1 MSKIKEIFK
10 KFSKEVILSVIVSV
24 VTAFICN
31 GYEWLVKII
40 PKAGETFSM
49 VAKNIIVSRAA
60 EISQFSVLKVFLDFS
75 TLVIIVAVLCI
86 ILVSI
91 INFSIKPKL
100 DESDVKQF
108 KQLIAIMKKQNTSC
122 NDDEGNDEKA
132 NLTSEY
138 REVSKLSKQIKIH
151 KTVCVGLYI
160 MCILF
165 VICFAVYTFFFIIT
179 PLELWNDFE
188 TSVTAIAPYIN
199 DEEEEE
205 LRAEWIFMKSEKDFD
220 EIYEYIDEIGLEHGI
235 VRFKWSLVGVLLSEN
250 KEVTP

>member
-10 KFSKEVILSVIVSV
+10 KFSKELILSIIVSV

-49 VAKNIIVSRAA
+49 AAKNIIVSRAA

-75 TLVIIVAVLCI
+75 TLVIINAFLCI
-86 ILVSI
+86 IFVSI

-100 DESDVKQF
+100 DDLDIKQF
-108 KQLIAIMKKQNTSC
+108 KQLITVMKKQNISC
-122 NDDEGNDEKA
+122 NNDEGIEEKA

-151 KTVCVGLYI
+151 KNMCIVFYI

-165 VICFAVYTFFFIIT
+165 VVYFAVYTFFFIIT

-188 TSVTAIAPYIN
+188 TSVTAIAPYISE
-199 DEEEEE
+199 EEEEE

-220 EIYEYIDEIGLEHGI
+220 EIYEYIDEIGYENDI
-235 VRFKWSLVGVLLSEN
+235 VRFKWSLVGVLLSDN